1 MEDNYFI
8 ITISQWTQG
17 CDGKDNEGNKERM
30 RSCAASYQIVSVAVV
45 VGALD
50 LSAHKRLLTRSVITL
65 EEVKRRVQLN

>member
-8 ITISQWTQG
+8 IIISLWTQG

-30 RSCAASYQIVSVAVV
+30 RSCAASYQIVSVV

-50 LSAHKRLLTRSVITL
+50 LSAHKRLLTGTVITL